1 MNTDDFEKK
10 LQRQPLKHIPGDW
23 RELILQT
30 AQDRTSCAAAKRSK
44 SVLIRAVQI
53 AWRELIQPCR
63 YAWSGMAALWL
74 IFWLINA
81 RTGVTENPRQIATS
95 TRSGFERIRV
105 FEEQRRVLVE
115 LTGPND
121 LSPAEPSRP
130 AHAKPRS
137 ERTLRI
143 RNC

>member
-1 MNTDDFEKK
+1 MSTDDFEKK
-10 LQRQPLKHIPGDW
+10 LRRQPLKRIPGDW

-30 AQDRTSCAAAKRSK
+30 AHDRTSCVAAKRSK

-63 YAWSGMAALWL
+63 HAWSGMAALWL
-74 IFWLINA
+74 IFGLINA
-81 RTGVTENPRQIATS
+81 HTEVTETPRQMAS
-95 TRSGFERIRV
+95 SSRSGFEGIQV

>member
-1 MNTDDFEKK
+1 MSTDDFEKK
-10 LQRQPLKHIPGDW
+10 LRRQPLRHIPGDW
-23 RELILQT
+23 RDTILRM

-44 SVLIRAVQI
+44 SVLIRAVQA
-53 AWRELIQPCR
+53 AWRELIWPCR
-63 YAWSGMAALWL
+63 YGWSGMAALWL
-74 IFWLINA
+74 IFGLINA
-81 RTGVTENPRQIATS
+81 HTQVTETSRQMATS
-95 TRSGFERIRV
+95 TRSGFERIQV

-137 ERTLRI
+137 ERMLRI

>member
-1 MNTDDFEKK
+1 MNMDDFEKK
-10 LQRQPLKHIPGDW
+10 LQRQPLRHIPGDW
-23 RELILQT
+23 RDAILRT
-30 AQDRTSCAAAKRSK
+30 AQERTSCPAAKHSN
-44 SVLIRAVQI
+44 SVLTRAVQTT
-53 AWRELIQPCR
+53 WRELIQPCR
-63 YAWSGMAALWL
+63 YAWSGMAALWF

-81 RTGVTENPRQIATS
+81 HTEDTETSRQMATS
-95 TRSGFERIRV
+95 TGSGFKRIQV

-137 ERTLRI
+137 ERMLRI
-143 RNC
+143 GNC